1 MSEAQQEAS
10 GSTNDVKALF
20 KAWRG
25 GDATSGQQMA
35 QRFSDWYYAITAVRL
50 GDQAGRAPLERSCQA
65 FAKGIMT
72 VTRTSELIDWSYSLV
87 VREIQVAGGR
97 TPGGDFPNALT
108 GGRAPSALIVGAA
121 QSLAADRRK
130 LLDMCYDANVAIDVL
145 TAEAERQ
152 GGMPL
157 ALLQARYELKRALR
171 DKQGVALSVVPDS
184 PDLDRAPLPMYESN
198 RMGSADEEGYFEKWL
213 ITDLDLCQDVAE
225 FATFTHALRAGALRA
240 GNQAASP
247 PSGAHPASPA
257 PVVRPPTSPA
267 SPRSALA
274 EPDKKSSSGDLPIKL
289 IAAGGV
295 ALLLLMLVVGVAVFV
310 FFG

>member
-1 MSEAQQEAS
+1 MSEAQQDAS
-10 GSTNDVKALF
+10 GATHDVKALF

-25 GDATSGQQMA
+25 GDAAAGQHMA

-87 VREIQVAGGR
+87 VREVQAAGGR
-97 TPGGDFPNALT
+97 SAGGDFPNALT
-108 GGRAPSALIVGAA
+108 GGRAPSALIQAAA
-121 QSLAADRRK
+121 QALPAERRT
-130 LLDMCYDANVAIDVL
+130 LLDMCYDDKVAIDVL

-157 ALLQARYELKRALR
+157 ALLQVRYELKRALR
-171 DKQGVALSVVPDS
+171 DKQGVALTVAPDS

-225 FATFTHALRAGALRA
+225 FATFTHALRAGALRPGHQLA
-240 GNQAASP
+240 AAAAASP
-247 PSGAHPASPA
+247 TPTPAARAAATPA
-257 PVVRPPTSPA
+257 PARAAAVEATNKA
-267 SPRSALA
+267 GGG
-274 EPDKKSSSGDLPIKL
+274 ELPIKL
-289 IAAGGV
+289 IVAGGLV
-295 ALLLLMLVVGVAVFV
+295 VFLLMLVAGAAVFV
-310 FFG
+310 FFS

>member
-10 GSTNDVKALF
+10 GATHDVKALF

-25 GDATSGQQMA
+25 GDAAAGQHMA

-87 VREIQVAGGR
+87 IREVQAAGGR
-97 TPGGDFPNALT
+97 TPGGDFPNAMT
-108 GGRAPSALIVGAA
+108 GGRSPSALVQAAA
-121 QSLAADRRK
+121 QALPSDRRA
-130 LLDMCYDANVAIDVL
+130 LLDMCYDDSVPIDVL

-152 GGMPL
+152 GGMPI

-171 DKQGVALSVVPDS
+171 DKQGVALTVAPDS

-225 FATFTHALRAGALRA
+225 FATFTHALRLGALRP
-240 GNQAASP
+240 GNQAA
-247 PSGAHPASPA
+247 AAAAAA
-257 PVVRPPTSPA
+257 PVVASAARIPA
-267 SPRSALA
+267 TPAPARAAPLEA
-274 EPDKKSSSGDLPIKL
+274 PQSGGGGELPIKL
-289 IAAGGV
+289 IAVGGL
-295 ALLLLMLVVGVAVFV
+295 ALFLLMLVAGAAVFV
-310 FFG
+310 FLS